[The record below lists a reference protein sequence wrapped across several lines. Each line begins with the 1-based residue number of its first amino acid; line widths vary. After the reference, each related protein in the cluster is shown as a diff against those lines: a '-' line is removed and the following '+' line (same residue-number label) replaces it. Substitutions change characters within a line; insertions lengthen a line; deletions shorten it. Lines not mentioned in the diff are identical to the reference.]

1 MDFIFTLVA
10 IYLAYR
16 GYQWYTNVQR
26 QVKGPKRRPPLDI
39 TPEEREEDND
49 DFIDYE
55 EVK

>member
-16 GYQWYTNVQR
+16 GYQWYTNIQGRVESGR
-26 QVKGPKRRPPLDI
+26 DRRPPLDPR
-39 TPEEREEDND
+39 PEEPEDND